1 MRIFKS
7 ESKNEYFYKKVKKKK
22 GVSSYNIW
30 QWKHT
35 ISLLWP
41 YTKDKTHQQIG
52 QTFWKQIK
60 SLFFSSDDN
69 Y

>member
-7 ESKNEYFYKKVKKKK
+7 ESKNEYFYKKVKKKR

-52 QTFWKQIK
+52 QTF
-60 SLFFSSDDN
+60 
-69 Y
+69 

>member
-7 ESKNEYFYKKVKKKK
+7 ESKNEYFYKKVKKKRKK

-52 QTFWKQIK
+52 QTF
-60 SLFFSSDDN
+60 
-69 Y
+69 